1 MLMKYS
7 LLILYYL
14 VINPLLCKVL
24 ILIKQINTDEE
35 VNVFPLYY
43 VTITEKTGLCK
54 LGGSHVGTHSGMM
67 IVLPR
72 RRIICF

>member
-1 MLMKYS
+1 MKYS
-7 LLILYYL
+7 LLIFYYL

-43 VTITEKTGLCK
+43 VTITEKLDYASYEGLM
-54 LGGSHVGTHSGMM
+54 LALTPG
-67 IVLPR
+67 
-72 RRIICF
+72 